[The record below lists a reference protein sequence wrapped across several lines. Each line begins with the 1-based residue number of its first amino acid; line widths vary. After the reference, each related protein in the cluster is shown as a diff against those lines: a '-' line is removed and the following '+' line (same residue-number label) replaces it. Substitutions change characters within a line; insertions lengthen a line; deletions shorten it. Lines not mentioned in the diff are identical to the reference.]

1 MEILYFDN
9 FVSYGDDAPPKHA
22 LLGTNWTLLSEKPIG
37 RSDSNNKFEV
47 TNQAIGKEENEQKA
61 ALLETELREIR
72 ERYFQ
77 ISLKYAE
84 VEAQRE
90 QLVMKLK
97 AVNSGKRRKVV
108 GNTKDPVDGKLV
120 PNWEGPYKITKL
132 TGKGAYHLEDLEGK
146 QVPRLGTPTT

>member
-1 MEILYFDN
+1 MI
-9 FVSYGDDAPPKHA
+9 FVLHA
-22 LLGTNWTLLSEKPIG
+22 TLLTWFSHGLLLFSLLSEKPIG
-37 RSDSNNKFEV
+37 RSDSNNKFDV

-84 VEAQRE
+84 GEAQRE

-97 AVNSGKRRKVV
+97 AVNSGKR
-108 GNTKDPVDGKLV
+108 
-120 PNWEGPYKITKL
+120 WFS
-132 TGKGAYHLEDLEGK
+132 
-146 QVPRLGTPTT
+146 